1 MMEDFSIAYRIHAL
15 ERMFER
21 NVTCDELTVIIKKG
35 ELVENYPN
43 NIPYPSK
50 LVLGKANNR
59 PLHVVFTFNEAE
71 KSVVVVTVYEPDPR
85 KWERNRLRR

>member
-1 MMEDFSIAYRIHAL
+1 MDDYSISYRIHAL

-21 NVTCDELTVIIKKG
+21 NVSCEELGKIIKKG

-50 LVLGKANNR
+50 LMLGRVNNR
-59 PLHVVFTFNEAE
+59 PLHVVFTFNKDE
-71 KSVVVVTVYEPDPR
+71 KSAVVVTVYEPDPG
-85 KWERNRLRR
+85 KWIRNLVRR

>member
-1 MMEDFSIAYRIHAL
+1 MDDYTIIYRIHAL

-21 NVTCDELTVIIKKG
+21 DVNCQELNKIIKKG

-50 LVLGKANNR
+50 LVLGRVNNR
-59 PLHVVFTFNEAE
+59 PVHVVFTVNKEE
-71 KSVVVVTVYEPDPR
+71 KTAIVVTVYEPDPE
-85 KWERNRLRR
+85 KWIKNVVRR

>member
-1 MMEDFSIAYRIHAL
+1 MDDYSITYRIHAL

-21 NVTCDELTVIIKKG
+21 NVSCEELAKIIRKG

-50 LVLGKANNR
+50 LVLGSVNNR
-59 PLHVVFTFNEAE
+59 PLHVVFTFNKDE
-71 KSVVVVTVYEPDPR
+71 KSAIVVTVYEPDSR
-85 KWERNRLRR
+85 KWEKNLVRR